1 KLQPLKKRVDRLER
15 KIDELNEQRDSLD
28 ARLADPDLYNE
39 DNTETMTAL
48 MQDKAYL
55 VKDIAELEEQWM
67 QAVDDYEN
75 TKDANM

>member
-1 KLQPLKKRVDRLER
+1 MER

-75 TKDANM
+75 IKDANM